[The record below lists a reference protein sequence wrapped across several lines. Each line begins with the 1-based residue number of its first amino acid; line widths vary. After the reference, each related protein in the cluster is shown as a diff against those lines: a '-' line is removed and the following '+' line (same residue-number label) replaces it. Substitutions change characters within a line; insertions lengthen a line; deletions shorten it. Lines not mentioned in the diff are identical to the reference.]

1 MTTTQPGRRT
11 DQVAFGAAD
20 HRAQA
25 APRPLDGV
33 LVVAVEHAVAAPF
46 ATRQLADLG
55 ARVIKVER
63 PGQGDFARGY
73 DDKVA
78 GLSSAFLWLNRGKES
93 VELDLKTDHGRETLE
108 RLLERAD
115 VFVHNLSSGAALRAG
130 LDPAAVQARHP
141 SVIACAIS
149 GYGSTGPLADAKA
162 YDLLIQGE
170 TGLISLTG
178 DGEVMA
184 KVGIS
189 IADISAGTSACTSIL
204 AALRHRDR
212 TGIALPVEVA
222 LFDTLTEWLA
232 YPLYYTR
239 YGGSAPAR
247 TGTRHATIA
256 PYGSFPTAD
265 GPILLAVQNELE
277 WRRFCTT
284 VMERPELIEDPR
296 FVTHA
301 TRVAHRAELEQ
312 AIADRLT
319 CLPLEEVTALLSR
332 ADIAHARLND
342 VSDLAEHPQL
352 TCRNR
357 WVATDSP
364 VGTVETVL
372 PPWLP
377 TSADGTP
384 PELGSIPAHGQH
396 TASVLA
402 WLATDGHTSRDQETT
417 A

>member
-1 MTTTQPGRRT
+1 MTRT
-11 DQVAFGAAD
+11 SSAHG
-20 HRAQA
+20 
-25 APRPLDGV
+25 APRPLEGV
-33 LVVAVEHAVAAPF
+33 LVVAVEHAVAAPL

-63 PGQGDFARGY
+63 PGGGDFARGY
-73 DDKVA
+73 DDKVD

-93 VELDLKTDHGRETLE
+93 VELDLKTDTGRRSVE
-108 RLLERAD
+108 RLLSRAD
-115 VFVHNLSSGAALRAG
+115 VFVHNLSSQAALRAG
-130 LDPAAVQARHP
+130 LDTAAVQGRHP
-141 SVIACAIS
+141 SLIACAIG
-149 GYGSTGPLADAKA
+149 GYGTTGPMADTKA

-189 IADISAGTSACTSIL
+189 IADISAGTTACTSIL

-212 TGIALPVEVA
+212 TGVALPVDVT
-222 LFDTLTEWLA
+222 LFDSLTEWLA

-239 YGGSAPAR
+239 YGGTAPAR
-247 TGTRHATIA
+247 TGTGHATIA

-265 GPILLAVQNELE
+265 GPILLAVQNDHE
-277 WRRFCTT
+277 WRRFCET
-284 VMERPELIEDPR
+284 VLEQADLAHDPH

-301 TRVAHRAELEQ
+301 ARVANRARLERL
-312 AIADRLT
+312 IADRL
-319 CLPLEEVTALLSR
+319 EHLSR
-332 ADIAHARLND
+332 ADVARLLTQADIAHSRLND
-342 VSDLAEHPQL
+342 ISELAEHPQL
-352 TCRNR
+352 TSRDR
-357 WVATDSP
+357 WVGTGSP
-364 VGTVETVL
+364 VGTVETLL

-377 TSADGTP
+377 TSPDGTP
-384 PELGSIPAHGQH
+384 PDLGAVPAPGEH

-402 WLATDGHTSRDQETT
+402 WLAADDHPPHDPETT